1 MQDQRISEL
10 VRHQDPV
17 SLGPDATVQQA
28 CALMRERRVGCV
40 LVRDGEGRLVG
51 ILTGRD
57 IVHRLGAGSTDLAQM
72 RLAEVMTPDPSCL
85 PPGAG
90 GLDALRL
97 MEDGGFR
104 HVPVVEDGRVLGVVS
119 RGDFRAKEHRQLDQ
133 EKRLWERIW

>member
-1 MQDQRISEL
+1 MQDQTLSEL
-10 VRHQDPV
+10 GRHQDPA

-28 CALMRERRVGCV
+28 CALMRDRRVGCV

-51 ILTGRD
+51 IFTGRD
-57 IVHRLGAGSTDLAQM
+57 VVHRLGADSSDLGGT
-72 RLAEVMTPDPSCL
+72 RLAEVMTRDPSCL
-85 PPGAG
+85 PPAAG

-104 HVPVVEDGRVLGVVS
+104 HVPVVEEGRVLGVVS
-119 RGDFRAKEHRQLDQ
+119 RGDFRTREHRQLDQ